1 VDNWKWVS
9 VKGQFLAST
18 NSLVEKKLQHWLKD
32 GIIKNH
38 GPLGGMATSQV
49 WSWIFLVILV
59 TCKWMIEYNAK
70 WMKHNVTLA

>member
-49 WSWIFLVILV
+49 WSWIFFGNPSNMQMDDIIQ
-59 TCKWMIEYNAK
+59 C
-70 WMKHNVTLA
+70 